1 MLLVFNA
8 CSIFLKTHIF
18 KNLSLFLWVTNNK
31 LPLFE
36 TNEEKFLII
45 VQQLAVKVAK
55 TVSFRLSS
63 FLKRGQ
69 IGAVC

>member
-1 MLLVFNA
+1 MLLVFNP

-18 KNLSLFLWVTNNK
+18 KNLSLFLRVTNNK

-55 TVSFRLSS
+55 TVAFRLSS

>member
-18 KNLSLFLWVTNNK
+18 KNLSLFLRAINNK

-36 TNEEKFLII
+36 TIEEIFLVI